1 MIGGHLARNFALTSW
16 LLLLSSPLFAQE
28 VDPAPTAQRVIDE
41 IIVTSRRREENLQL
55 IPLSVAAFTAEDL
68 QERMIFDVQD
78 VGEFVPNVTMT
89 TAQGDVAKIVIRGI
103 GGGSSDPRV
112 PAGAAIYIDG
122 VYIPGSLGA
131 YMSTL
136 DVGRIEVLRG
146 PQGTMFGKNTT
157 GGAVNV
163 ITKRP
168 SPAFEASAVVRIGN
182 FHQRDARV
190 SVNLPVI
197 DEKLFIRGA
206 LALEH
211 DDGYYT
217 EVTTGRGYQDN
228 ELRALYL
235 STRWLANEHW
245 TVDFTGQYSERPRNG
260 RGGNCDFTG
269 RTTNNGARHESGGGG
284 DYEAACNASRD
295 AGPYNFISEFEVF
308 RNFTSTG
315 LFGIA
320 TWDSIG
326 PTGKLDNASV
336 KISAA
341 FRETTHQAL
350 AERDYTAERL
360 QSFGS
365 FISPSG
371 KALGRETEATNLEA
385 LFQGAALDGRLDF
398 TLGYNYFEDQG
409 SPEGDDC
416 VALYDTVAGTGQS
429 VTCSNP
435 GGRYDDILPFNI
447 TGRGPTPSGSQV
459 FARNT
464 SNAVFFHGAF
474 ALSESLFLE
483 IGGRWTSEKR
493 EFRAIDWSPA
503 GVLLGRDNLL
513 HELNDNTVF
522 VFEQDNGQ
530 WDTFTPTV
538 SLSRHL
544 SSRSLKNLD
553 EGIVYF
559 SYTEGFNSGGF
570 NYGIPQD
577 ILAAFYAYDPEEVKA
592 YELGFKSTWGG
603 GKLRFNIAAFLTDY
617 TNKQVEIVADL
628 GEELFPDDPF
638 LGFTDNVAEVEIVGL
653 EIETQLRTDIGF
665 VFQVAAS
672 YLRNEFSEYSS
683 FDPEQGLTLDLR
695 DLNIEDL
702 SPDYTLNATVQYT
715 FNLNGGST
723 LTPRVG
729 VYWQDG
735 YDYGRGLTKDSP
747 PSDCFQ
753 EAYSKFNA
761 RLTWRNRDGDRQL
774 ALFGTNIG
782 DELILHSCTI
792 SGITGR
798 RVQFKAPARWGVEAT
813 FLFGQ

>member
-1 MIGGHLARNFALTSW
+1 MIGGRLARNFALTSW

-28 VDPAPTAQRVIDE
+28 VDPAPTAQRVIEE

-78 VGEFVPNVTMT
+78 VGEFIPNVTMT
-89 TAQGDVAKIVIRGI
+89 TSQGDVAKIVIRGI

-131 YMSTL
+131 FMSTL
-136 DVGRIEVLRG
+136 DVERIEVLRG

-157 GGAVNV
+157 GGAVSV
-163 ITKRP
+163 ITTRP
-168 SPAFEASAVVRIGN
+168 GPDFEASAVVRVGE
-182 FHQRDARV
+182 FDQRDARV

-197 DEKLFIRGA
+197 DEKLFVRGA

-260 RGGNCDFTG
+260 RGGNCNFTG
-269 RTTNNGARHESGGGG
+269 RTRNNGARHESGGGG

-295 AGPYNFISEFEVF
+295 AGPYNFISEFEGF
-308 RNFTSTG
+308 TDFTSTG

-320 TWDSIG
+320 TWESIG
-326 PTGKLDNASV
+326 PAGKLDNASV

-341 FRETTHQAL
+341 FRETTHQLL
-350 AERDYTAERL
+350 AERDYSAERFL
-360 QSFGS
+360 SVGS
-365 FISPSG
+365 FMSPSG
-371 KALGRETEATNLEA
+371 EALGRETEATSLEA
-385 LFQGAALDGRLDF
+385 LFQGTALDGRLDF
-398 TLGYNYFEDQG
+398 TLGYYYSEDEG
-409 SPEGDDC
+409 SPEGQDC
-416 VALYDTVAGTGQS
+416 ATLYGTVAGTSQS
-429 VTCSNP
+429 VTCSRP
-435 GGRYDDILPFNI
+435 GGFYLEILPFNI
-447 TGRGPTPSGSQV
+447 TGGGPTPSGTQE
-459 FARNT
+459 FAQNT
-464 SNAVFFHGAF
+464 SNAVFFHGTF
-474 ALSESLFLE
+474 DLSESLVLDF
-483 IGGRWTSEKR
+483 GGRWTSERRSFK
-493 EFRAIDWSPA
+493 AINWRPSD
-503 GVLLGRDNLL
+503 VLLGRENLL

-522 VFEQDNGQ
+522 VFEQDNNR
-530 WDTFTPTV
+530 WDAFTPMA

-544 SSRSLKNLD
+544 STRSLENLD
-553 EGIVYF
+553 EGILYF
-559 SYTEGFNSGGF
+559 SYAEGFNSGGF

-577 ILAAFYAYDPEEVKA
+577 ILGAFYSYDPEEVKA

-603 GKLRFNIAAFLTDY
+603 GKLQFNIAAFLTDY
-617 TNKQVEIVADL
+617 TDKQVEIFVEN
-628 GEELFPDDPF
+628 GEELFGNSF

-653 EIETQLRTDIGF
+653 EIETQLRTDSGF
-665 VFQVAAS
+665 VFQAAAS

-683 FDPEQGLTLDLR
+683 FDPDQGLALDLR

-702 SPDYTLNATVQYT
+702 TPAYTLNATAQYT

-735 YDYGRGLTKDSP
+735 YDYGGGLTKDSP

-761 RLTWRNRDGDRQL
+761 RLTWTNRDGDSKL
-774 ALFGTNIG
+774 ALFGTNIA
-782 DELILHSCTI
+782 DELILHSCI
-792 SGITGR
+792 IGITGR
-798 RVQFKAPARWGVEAT
+798 RVQFKAPARWGIEAT
-813 FLFGQ
+813 FLFG

>member
-1 MIGGHLARNFALTSW
+1 
-16 LLLLSSPLFAQE
+16 
-28 VDPAPTAQRVIDE
+28 
-41 IIVTSRRREENLQL
+41 
-55 IPLSVAAFTAEDL
+55 
-68 QERMIFDVQD
+68 
-78 VGEFVPNVTMT
+78 
-89 TAQGDVAKIVIRGI
+89 
-103 GGGSSDPRV
+103 
-112 PAGAAIYIDG
+112 
-122 VYIPGSLGA
+122 
-131 YMSTL
+131 
-136 DVGRIEVLRG
+136 
-146 PQGTMFGKNTT
+146 MFGKNTT

-168 SPAFEASAVVRIGN
+168 GPDFEANAVVRVGD
-182 FHQRDARV
+182 FDQRDARV

-269 RTTNNGARHESGGGG
+269 RTRNNGARHESGGGG

-295 AGPYNFISEFEVF
+295 AGPYSFISEFEGF
-308 RNFTSTG
+308 RDFTSTG

-341 FRETTHQAL
+341 FRETTHQVL

-371 KALGRETEATNLEA
+371 KALGRETEAKNMEA
-385 LFQGAALDGRLDF
+385 LFQGTALDGRLDF

-416 VALYDTVAGTGQS
+416 VALYGTVAGTGQS

-435 GGRYDDILPFNI
+435 GGRYDEILPFNI
-447 TGRGPTPSGSQV
+447 TGMGPTPSGSQV

-474 ALSESLFLE
+474 DLSESLFLE
-483 IGGRWTSEKR
+483 LGGRWTSEKR

-522 VFEQDNGQ
+522 VFEQDN
-530 WDTFTPTV
+530 DRSDVFTPMA
-538 SLSRHL
+538 SISRRL
-544 SSRSLKNLD
+544 PTRSLGNLD
-553 EGIVYF
+553 EGILYF
-559 SYTEGFNSGGF
+559 SYSEGFNSGGF

-617 TNKQVEIVADL
+617 TDKQVLNFLENGD
-628 GEELFPDDPF
+628 ELFGDPF
-638 LGFTDNVAEVEIVGL
+638 FGFTDNIAEVQITGL
-653 EIETQLRTDIGF
+653 EIETQLRTDSGF
-665 VFQVAAS
+665 VFQAAAS
-672 YLRNEFSEYSS
+672 YLKNEFSEYSS
-683 FDPEQGLTLDLR
+683 FDPGQGLIVDVS
-695 DLNIEDL
+695 DFNIEDL
-702 SPDYTLNATVQYT
+702 TPDYTLNATAQYT

-735 YDYGRGLTKDSP
+735 YDYGRGLTNDSP
-747 PSDCFQ
+747 PSGCFQ
-753 EAYSKFNA
+753 ESYSKFNA
-761 RLTWRNRDGDRQL
+761 RLTWRSRDGDRQL

-782 DELILHSCTI
+782 DELIQHFCRVS
-792 SGITGR
+792 SVTGR
-798 RVQFKAPARWGVEAT
+798 SVQFKAPARWGIEAT